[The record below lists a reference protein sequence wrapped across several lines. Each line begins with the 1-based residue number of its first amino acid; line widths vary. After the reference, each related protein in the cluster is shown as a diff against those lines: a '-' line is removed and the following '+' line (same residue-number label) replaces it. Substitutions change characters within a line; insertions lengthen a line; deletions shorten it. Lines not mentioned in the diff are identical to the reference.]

1 MNKHSLFYFNAIL
14 FLLFFSLSQ
23 NVLGKENLLIFGD
36 SLSSGY
42 GIGIEKSW
50 TKLLSKK
57 IKDNNSSINI
67 INRSIAGETTAGGL
81 RRLPKLLK
89 ITEPKIVILELG
101 ANDALRGLPL
111 DRTKQNLSLMI
122 DESKKINSKVL
133 LVGLRIPPNYGKAY
147 STKFYDLF
155 GEIADEKEISLLPF
169 MFDGFGADKSFFLED
184 QIHPNE
190 KAQTIIFKN
199 IWEMLEPMLK

>member
-1 MNKHSLFYFNAIL
+1 MNKYTFYYFNAIL
-14 FLLFFSLSQ
+14 FVIFFSFNQ
-23 NVLGKENLLIFGD
+23 IVFGKENLLIFGD

-50 TKLLSKK
+50 AKLLSKK
-57 IKDNNSSINI
+57 MKDKNSPINI
-67 INRSIAGETTAGGL
+67 INRSISGETTAGGL
-81 RRLPKLLK
+81 RRLPKLLE
-89 ITEPKIVILELG
+89 ITKPKIVIIELG

-111 DRTKQNLSLMI
+111 DKTKQNLLFMI
-122 DESKKINSKVL
+122 EESKKINSKVL
-133 LVGLRIPPNYGKAY
+133 LIGLRIPPNYGKAY
-147 STKFYDLF
+147 SSKFYNLF

-199 IWEMLEPMLK
+199 IWKMLEPMLK